1 MEIEPN
7 TSSSF
12 PRQEGTRAFSVV
24 DDEERARALRRR
36 FDWHLLP
43 WAFAIGVVSYL
54 DRTNLAFAAVELNR
68 DLGFTCETYGLGA
81 GLFFVGYAVF
91 QVPSVSV
98 FTRVGVPWLASTI
111 IVWGVVAGSF
121 ALVTSKSMFLSL
133 RVLLG
138 ALESGTFPCILNYL
152 SRFYAPQALGTAYA
166 AAATSTA
173 FAQVIGSPL
182 AASILLLDGLF
193 HVSGWQWLFL
203 IEGLTSIG
211 FGIVIYAY
219 LPRSASSFLNHEDNT
234 WLHQQ
239 KHSSQFH
246 IDGNDGHESRSGR
259 DWRLEITRFVKVF
272 LDWRSHYLGAVF
284 FTIMQAMYGYVFFIP
299 MIIDSFLYSSD
310 GANED
315 TQTSRNETVSSS
327 CSGGEGGHSSQGN
340 SASVALLS
348 MVPFTVASIAMI
360 VVGKLSEM
368 RNERRYHAFFSVI
381 LGAVCMNLL
390 SLTMY
395 LAMPPWVSFVILTL
409 GAASVWSH
417 HGPFITWPSEYF
429 DRNSATLAFAIINS
443 FGSLGGFLG
452 PTVLGFLAQ
461 STGGYGVALA
471 ILGCILFLGGVAILF
486 FAPGNPNRSWPNDR
500 DETMTLEC
508 RPHNQGPH
516 DGEPEEL
523 DRYNETS
530 RLMPESATQSV

>member
-1 MEIEPN
+1 MKKMEIE
-7 TSSSF
+7 SF
-12 PRQEGTRAFSVV
+12 HHDSGRLPSAPE
-24 DDEERARALRRR
+24 DEERSRAIRRT

-43 WAFAIGVVSYL
+43 WAFSIGVVSYL

-68 DLGFTCETYGLGA
+68 DLGFTCQTYGLGA
-81 GLFFVGYAVF
+81 GLFFIGYAVF

-111 IVWGVVAGSF
+111 IVWGAVAGSF
-121 ALVTSKSMFLSL
+121 AFVRSKSVFLIL

-182 AASILLLDGLF
+182 AACILLLDGVLGI
-193 HVSGWQWLFL
+193 HGWQWLFM

-211 FGIVIYAY
+211 FGIVIYLY
-219 LPRSASSFLNHEDNT
+219 LPRNASSFLNHEDSE
-234 WLHQQ
+234 WLSQQ
-239 KHSSQFH
+239 KHSAQFH
-246 IDGNDGHESRSGR
+246 IDTHEDMNHSRSGR
-259 DWRLEITRFVKVF
+259 NWSVEISRFIKVF
-272 LDWRSHYLGAVF
+272 LDWRSHYLGAIF

-299 MIIDSFLYSSD
+299 MIIHSFVYSTTAVDSSD
-310 GANED
+310 RVKNA
-315 TQTSRNETVSSS
+315 TVSSS
-327 CSGGEGGHSSQGN
+327 CSGGEAGGQQGQQSSV
-340 SASVALLS
+340 SVALLS
-348 MVPFTVASIAMI
+348 MIPFTAASIAMI
-360 VVGKLSEM
+360 IVGKMSEI

-381 LGAVCMNLL
+381 LGALCMNLL
-390 SLTMY
+390 SLTMF
-395 LAMPPWVSFVILTL
+395 LGMAPWVSFIILTL
-409 GAASVWSH
+409 GAAAVWSH

-461 STGGYGVALA
+461 SSGGYGMALA
-471 ILGCILFLGGVAILF
+471 ILGCILFLGGMAILF
-486 FAPGNPNRSWPNDR
+486 FTPGTSLVHDDSQMEYDDPNRYS
-500 DETMTLEC
+500 
-508 RPHNQGPH
+508 
-516 DGEPEEL
+516 
-523 DRYNETS
+523 ETS
-530 RLMPESATQSV
+530 RLVIASTSENS